1 MAGIDH
7 RTAAVAVAGIC
18 TFLNLYTPQAILPV
32 LTDSFGV
39 SPARTGLTIT
49 APLLAVALIAPFVG
63 SVSDRLGR
71 KRLIV
76 GACLILVLPTL
87 LVAGSMS
94 LEAMLVWRFLQGL
107 LLPFI
112 FAITV
117 AYIGDEC
124 EGADG
129 IRAAGIYSIGA
140 ILGGFGGRFIA
151 GVVSDLANWRIAFMA
166 IAALTLAGGLYI
178 AWALP
183 REQRFRPVQGGLR
196 STLATYRDHLAN
208 PRLLATCAIGFGM
221 LFSNVATFT
230 FVNFHLAAPPYSLS
244 PAALGFVFLV
254 YLLGVVTTTVATHL
268 AVRIGRLWTL
278 ALAIGMA
285 CGGLLLTLLPS
296 IAWAIAGLA
305 GLSGGL
311 FVVQA
316 LCIGYI
322 GVAVRRAKSTAVGV
336 YVTLYY
342 IGGALGGILP
352 GWVFHTVGWPGVVGL
367 IIAVESATLVI
378 AVLAW
383 REPPAA
389 A

>member
-1 MAGIDH
+1 MAWIDR
-7 RTAAVAVAGIC
+7 RTAAVATAGIC
-18 TFLNLYTPQAILPV
+18 TFLNLYTPQAILPT
-32 LTDSFGV
+32 LTESFGV

-76 GACLILVLPTL
+76 GACLLLVIPTL
-87 LVAGSMS
+87 LVATSRS
-94 LEAMLVWRFLQGL
+94 LEAMLIWRFLQGL

-151 GVVSDLANWRIAFMA
+151 GIVSDISNWRIAFA
-166 IAALTLAGGLYI
+166 TIAALTLVGGLYI

-183 REQRFRPVQGGLR
+183 HEQRFRPVQGGLR

-254 YLLGVVTTTVATHL
+254 YLLGVVTTTVATRL

-285 CGGLLLTLLPS
+285 CGGLLLTLLPR

-342 IGGALGGILP
+342 IGGALGGIVP
-352 GWVFHTVGWPGVVGL
+352 GWAFHALGWPGVVGL
-367 IIAVESATLVI
+367 IIAVESTTLVI

-383 REPPAA
+383 RERPAGA
-389 A
+389 

>member
-1 MAGIDH
+1 MAPLDR
-7 RTAAVAVAGIC
+7 RTAAVAVAGMC
-18 TFLNLYTPQAILPV
+18 NFLNLYTPQAILPA

-39 SPARTGLTIT
+39 APARTGLTIT
-49 APLLAVALIAPFVG
+49 APLLAVALVAPFVG
-63 SVSDRLGR
+63 TISDRLGR
-71 KRLIV
+71 KSLIS
-76 GACLILVLPTL
+76 GACLLLVIPTL
-87 LVAGSMS
+87 LVAGSAS
-94 LEAMLVWRFLQGL
+94 LEAMLLWRFLQGL

-112 FAITV
+112 FAVTV

-124 EGADG
+124 EGAAG
-129 IRAAGIYSIGA
+129 IRTAGIYSAGT

-151 GVVSDLANWRIAFMA
+151 GMVSDVSTWRVAFVVV
-166 IAALTLAGGLYI
+166 AALTLAGGLFI
-178 AWALP
+178 TWALP
-183 REQRFRPVQGGLR
+183 REQRFRPVRGGVR
-196 STLATYRDHLAN
+196 ATLATYREHLAN
-208 PRLLATCAIGFGM
+208 PRLLATCAVGFGM

-244 PAALGFVFLV
+244 PGALGLVFTV
-254 YLLGVVTTTVATHL
+254 YLLGIVTTTIATRL
-268 AVRIGRLWTL
+268 AVRIGRLRTL

-316 LCIGYI
+316 LCLGYI

-352 GWVFHTVGWPGVVGL
+352 GFVFHAAGWAGVVSL
-367 IIAVESATLVI
+367 IVAVLSTTLAIAA
-378 AVLAW
+378 LAW
-383 REPPAA
+383 REPPAPA
-389 A
+389 

>member
-1 MAGIDH
+1 MAGLDR

-18 TFLNLYTPQAILPV
+18 TFINLYTPQAILPV

-76 GACLILVLPTL
+76 GACMILVLPTL
-87 LVAGSMS
+87 LVAGSRS
-94 LEAMLVWRFLQGL
+94 LEAMLIWRFLQGL

-124 EGADG
+124 EGAEG

-151 GVVSDLANWRIAFMA
+151 GVVSDLANWRIAFMV

-196 STLATYRDHLAN
+196 STLATYRDHLVN

-244 PAALGFVFLV
+244 PSALGFVFLV
-254 YLLGVVTTTVATHL
+254 YLLGVVTTTVATRL

-296 IAWAIAGLA
+296 IAWAITGLA

-352 GWVFHTVGWPGVVGL
+352 GWVFHTLGWPGVVGL